1 MACASGDS
9 RRSKQEAGAVAR
21 CEPDLDPV
29 VIALGGSNDAV
40 GSGRED
46 EPGTKGVVGVACCD
60 TLLFTDIA
68 AAMTIGD
75 DAREAFNE
83 LDLDREDLLL
93 AAKSVA
99 QSIIDDSR
107 ESDEPLSGMLYD
119 VWGLYNDGMPKCRW
133 TAPYENEDIVFSGQ
147 FRVAGSDAFVVRR
160 KVITRDD
167 LIDLLRELNG
177 NGIRIKR

>member
-1 MACASGDS
+1 
-9 RRSKQEAGAVAR
+9 
-21 CEPDLDPV
+21 
-29 VIALGGSNDAV
+29 
-40 GSGRED
+40 
-46 EPGTKGVVGVACCD
+46 
-60 TLLFTDIA
+60 
-68 AAMTIGD
+68 MTIGD

-83 LDLDREDLLL
+83 LDLDREDVLL

-147 FRVAGSDAFVVRR
+147 FRVEGSDAFVVRR
-160 KVITRDD
+160 KVISRDD
-167 LIDLLRELNG
+167 IIALLRELSG
-177 NGIRIKR
+177 NGVRIER

>member
-1 MACASGDS
+1 MRLGIEPGEHGDAAQNE
-9 RRSKQEAGAVAR
+9 RAGVPSAIAV
-21 CEPDLDPV
+21 P
-29 VIALGGSNDAV
+29 GSNDAV
-40 GSGRED
+40 GSGRND
-46 EPGTKGVVGVACCD
+46 EPRAEGVVVLACCAC
-60 TLLFTDIA
+60 LLFPHPA
-68 AAMTIGD
+68 ATMTIGD

-83 LDLDREDLLL
+83 LDLDRENLLL

-147 FRVAGSDAFVVRR
+147 FRVEGSDAFVVRR
-160 KVITRDD
+160 KVISRQDI
-167 LIDLLRELNG
+167 IDFLRELNG
-177 NGIRIKR
+177 NGVRIER